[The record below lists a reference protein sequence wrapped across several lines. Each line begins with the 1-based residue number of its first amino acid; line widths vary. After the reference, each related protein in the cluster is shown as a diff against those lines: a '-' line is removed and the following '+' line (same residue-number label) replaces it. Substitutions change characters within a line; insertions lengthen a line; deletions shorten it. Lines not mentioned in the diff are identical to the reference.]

1 MQVNPA
7 HSIERLAS
15 QLHHLLRKTVT
26 NEPLNTSPAPADD
39 SAASGSSLDIRR
51 SALVWIALTALVI
64 AIFAAGYSYRQLGNV
79 KRESARRLAELQ
91 QAVSTA
97 NETATRADAEARAA
111 RQQAAVV
118 EARLAEEQGQREGLE
133 QLYSDLSR
141 GRDEA
146 VLVEVE
152 RLITLAAQELQ
163 LSGNIATALAAL
175 QTADARL
182 SRSDNARVLP
192 LRRVLARDIERLKAA
207 PTVDFTGIALKLDQL
222 ASAIDSWPLL
232 AGASPGSVAAPAPSP
247 SRGGEATAMPPPS
260 TWWERQWRALQ
271 SELGEYRD
279 LIRIRH
285 VDAPESVLLDSQ
297 QQALIRQQLR
307 LRLLNARQ
315 ALLARND
322 RLYRADLAE
331 AQALITRYIDT
342 RAPQTASA
350 VALLK
355 QLAST
360 ALSVELPTIG
370 DSMAAVRAVRTAPI
384 R

>member
-1 MQVNPA
+1 M
-7 HSIERLAS
+7 
-15 QLHHLLRKTVT
+15 T
-26 NEPLNTSPAPADD
+26 NESQQPSPAPVID
-39 SAASGSSLDIRR
+39 SATAVPSSASSIQIRP
-51 SALVWIALTALVI
+51 SALLWIAILALLFS
-64 AIFAAGYSYRQLGNV
+64 IFAAGYSYRQLGNV
-79 KRESARRLAELQ
+79 KRESARQLAELK
-91 QAVSTA
+91 QAVTA
-97 NETATRADAEARAA
+97 ANDTATRADAEARAA
-111 RQQAAVV
+111 RQQAGVV
-118 EARLAEEQGQREGLE
+118 EARLAEEQGQREALE

-141 GRDEA
+141 GRDEV

-163 LSGNIATALAAL
+163 LSGNAATALAAL

-182 SRSDNARVLP
+182 ARSDNARFLP
-192 LRRVLARDIERLKAA
+192 LRRVLARDIERLKASPA
-207 PTVDFTGIALKLDQL
+207 VDFTGIALRLDQL
-222 ASAIDSWPLL
+222 ASTAENLPLL
-232 AGASPGSVAAPAPSP
+232 AAANPGSAETQASPRTPDV
-247 SRGGEATAMPPPS
+247 ATAPPS
-260 TWWERQWRALQ
+260 NWWERQWQVLR

-285 VDAPESVLLDSQ
+285 VDSPESVLLDFQ
-297 QQALIRQQLR
+297 QQALVRQQLR

-322 RLYRADLAE
+322 RLYRADLAA
-331 AQALITRYIDT
+331 AQSLLTRYFDT
-342 RAPQTASA
+342 RAAPVASA
-350 VALLK
+350 LTAIK